1 MKNKKIA
8 IISIIIAII
17 AIIGG
22 ITFYILNKQDKNTT
36 LTILEKQWIEDNK
49 NNVIDLSIINNIPVF
64 NYEGKGV
71 LFDFVD
77 SLEKNTGLKFNKL
90 SYNLNEQPSSA
101 YSFKIVDKVEKND
114 ILVYEDNYALLTK
127 NNIKYN
133 NITSIPT
140 MTVGVLASDIGNV
153 GYYLK
158 ENPNLTYKTYTDA
171 SSLIAA
177 ISTNVNGV
185 DSIILPKTIYLKYIV
200 ENKNL
205 NISYNITEITKSLVL
220 RLGDT
225 KKLNKIIKKYY
236 TKWEKQNYEESYNN
250 SFSSNYFTF
259 KQIYEQEKVNFE
271 SKRYSYAFIEN
282 APFDAMVNNRLVGTN
297 YEIIK
302 GFAKLTNIEISYEE
316 YKNLDELINK
326 FNENKVDFFFDFS
339 SNSKYDMDVYN
350 TVSVYNEQL
359 VVLSSI
365 NKDITI
371 NSISSLKNYKVLTI
385 KGSIVDEVL
394 KTNGISTKTYNNVN
408 DLLHR
413 KSKSDVLV
421 LDKAVYDIYLYK
433 NFKNY
438 KVDYIF
444 NLNKDYVYTTRSI
457 EANKVFNEYFDFYL
471 SFINDNQYKNNI
483 KYSMF
488 ENKITSNRGFI
499 IVLVI
504 LLLFISGSFI
514 YMANK
519 LKPKKKKETISKE
532 DKLKYIDML
541 TSLKNRN
548 YLNESM
554 SKWDS
559 SEIYPQAI
567 IIIDLNN
574 VAYINDNY
582 GHEEGDNIIK
592 EAAGILI
599 KNQYEKTEIMRTN
612 GNEFLIYMVEYD
624 EKQVVSYVRKLNKE
638 FKELNHGFGAAL
650 GYSIITDQLK
660 TVDDAINEAT
670 LDMKSNKEEVQN

>member
-1 MKNKKIA
+1 MKNKKYA
-8 IISIIIAII
+8 VISIIIAII

-49 NNVIDLSIINNIPVF
+49 NNVIDLSIVNNIPIF

-71 LFDFVD
+71 LFDFID
-77 SLEKNTGLKFNKL
+77 SLENRTGLKFNKL
-90 SYNLNEQPSSA
+90 SYNLNEQPSSS
-101 YSFKIVDKVEKND
+101 YSFKIVDKIEKND
-114 ILVYEDNYALLTK
+114 ILVYEDNYALITK
-127 NNIKYN
+127 NNVKYN
-133 NITSIPT
+133 NITSLPT
-140 MTVGVLASDIGNV
+140 MTVGVLTGDIGNV

-158 ENPNLTYKTYTDA
+158 ENTNLTYKTYTDA

-177 ISTNVNGV
+177 MSSSINGV
-185 DSIILPKTIYLKYIV
+185 DAIVLPKTIYLKYIV

-236 TKWEKQNYEESYNN
+236 TKWEKQNYEV
-250 SFSSNYFTF
+250 SFNTAFSDNYFTF
-259 KQIYEQEKVNFE
+259 KQIYEQEKVNFI

-282 APFDAMVNNRLVGTN
+282 APFDAMVNNKLVGTN

-302 GFAKLTNIEISYEE
+302 GFAKLANIEIGYEE

-326 FNENKVDFFFDFS
+326 FNENKVDFFFNFS
-339 SNSKYDMDVYN
+339 SNTKYDMDVYN
-350 TVSVYNEQL
+350 TVSAYNEQL
-359 VVLSSI
+359 VVLSSV
-365 NKDITI
+365 NKNITI
-371 NSISSLKNYKVLTI
+371 NSVSSLKNYKILTI
-385 KGSIVDEVL
+385 KGSKVDEYL
-394 KTNGISTKTYNNVN
+394 NTNGITTKTYNNIS
-408 DLLHR
+408 DLLHK

-421 LDKAVYDIYLYK
+421 LDKSVYDIYMYK
-433 NFKNY
+433 SLKNY

-471 SFINDNQYKNNI
+471 SFINDNQYRNNI
-483 KYSMF
+483 KYDMF

-499 IVLVI
+499 TFMII
-504 LLLFISGSFI
+504 LLILIIGSLI
-514 YMANK
+514 YVVNK
-519 LKPKKKKETISKE
+519 YKPKKKKETISKE

-592 EAAGILI
+592 EAAGVLI
-599 KNQYEKTEIMRTN
+599 KNQIEKTEIMRTN

-624 EKQVVSYVRKLNKE
+624 EKQVVTYVRKLNKE

-650 GYSIITDQLK
+650 GYSIIIDQLK
-660 TVDDAINEAT
+660 TIDDAINEAT
-670 LDMKSNKEEVQN
+670 LDMKNNKEEVQN